1 MFTAFVSNITCS
13 LTLNKKTFYYEKPNN
28 YVRFFRLA
36 SIYYQEK
43 QLIEQWVGTIN
54 GYLWGSIL
62 IYLLTGCGIWFTI
75 RLKGLQFTQFF
86 HMFTLLKMSRGASSN
101 GISSF
106 QALCTSLAARV
117 GTGNLMGVA
126 VAISLGGAGAVFWM
140 WVIALVGMATAFAE
154 SALGQLYKEKDE
166 QGNFRGGP
174 AYYMSKGLKNKPLAI
189 LFSLCLFFGYGFV
202 FSSVQANSITDA
214 FYGSYGVDRWLSG
227 IVIACVA
234 AFIIFGGLKKI
245 ACFAELTVPFMG
257 VAYILVCLY
266 VMGINITLIPAIISD
281 IFMSAFGL
289 KEAGSGLVG
298 AAIVQG
304 VKRGLYS
311 NEAGMGSSPN
321 VAAAAA
327 PNPPHPVTQGY
338 IQMLAVFFDTIVIC
352 SCTAFL
358 ILLFK
363 DSGTQA
369 EGIQLTQQ
377 ALSFQV
383 GQWGGDFI
391 TFAILLFGFT
401 SIVGNFA
408 YAENN
413 LKYLKLDNLYGHSFL
428 KVGFLSMLVFG
439 SVSSLPEVIALADMS
454 TGLMTVVNVIA
465 LFMLSKVVVSITK
478 DYHAQKNSGALPNYQ
493 PEDSVH
499 SGFNLTKGIWQ
510 K

>member
-1 MFTAFVSNITCS
+1 
-13 LTLNKKTFYYEKPNN
+13 
-28 YVRFFRLA
+28 
-36 SIYYQEK
+36 
-43 QLIEQWVGTIN
+43 LIEQWVGTIN
-54 GYLWGSIL
+54 GYLWGSVL
-62 IYLLTGCGIWFTI
+62 IYLLTGCGIWFTL

-86 HMFTLLKMSRGASSN
+86 HMFTLLKTSRSSSSD

-140 WVIALVGMATAFAE
+140 WAIALVGMATAFAE
-154 SALGQLYKEKDE
+154 SALGQLYKERDE
-166 QGNFRGGP
+166 HGNFRGGP

-189 LFSLCLFFGYGFV
+189 TFSLCLFFGYGFV

-214 FYGSYGVDRWLSG
+214 FYGSYGVDRWFSG
-227 IVIACVA
+227 IAITLVA
-234 AFIIFGGLKKI
+234 SFIIFGGLKKI
-245 ACFAELTVPFMG
+245 ARFAEITVPFMG
-257 VAYILVCLY
+257 VAYLIVCL
-266 VMGINITLIPAIISD
+266 VVIGMNISLIPAVIAD
-281 IFMSAFGL
+281 IFASAFGL
-289 KEAGSGLVG
+289 TEAGSGLVG

-321 VAAAAA
+321 VAAAAS

-363 DSGTQA
+363 DSGSQA
-369 EGIQLTQQ
+369 QGIQLTQQ
-377 ALSFQV
+377 ALAFQV
-383 GQWGGDFI
+383 GDWGSDFI

-413 LKYLKLDNLYGHSFL
+413 LKYLKLDNLYGRSFL
-428 KVGFLSMLVFG
+428 KVGFLAMLVFG
-439 SVSSLPEVIALADMS
+439 SVATLPEVIALADMS
-454 TGLMTVVNVIA
+454 TGLMTVFNVIA

-478 DYHAQKNSGALPNYQ
+478 DYHQQKNNGDVPDYQ
-493 PEDSVH
+493 PEDTEH
-499 SGFNLTKGIWQ
+499 QAFNLTKGIWQ